1 LGAFPFKKQKI
12 SPLADRDFQAEIDL
26 TQAAGGSQTQARA
39 G

>member
-1 LGAFPFKKQKI
+1 LGAFLLKKKI